1 MEPLLIVILVGLAAY
16 SGVVAVREL
25 RRRAERRRI
34 AERLERL

>member
-16 SGVVAVREL
+16 SGVVAVREF